1 VTVTV
6 NSDMGESFGLHSFG
20 NDDGLLPLI
29 DAANVACGFHA
40 GDPATMQQTVLAA
53 LEAGILVGA
62 HPGLPDL
69 VGFGRREMKLDADE
83 VRDLVRYQVGALTAF
98 LGGAGGTLNHI
109 KPHGSLYGMV
119 ARDDALM
126 AAVCDV
132 AEQYETA
139 VYGIAGTAH
148 ERVANERK
156 LPFVAE
162 FYVDL
167 DYDAD
172 GKLIIPKRAPATD
185 PEVAAERTTR
195 ALTEGVGVAQTGERF
210 NVRVETICIHSDR
223 ANAID
228 VAAAVRRAI
237 DEA

>member
-1 VTVTV
+1 
-6 NSDMGESFGLHSFG
+6 
-20 NDDGLLPLI
+20 
-29 DAANVACGFHA
+29 VA
-40 GDPATMQQTVLAA
+40 
-53 LEAGILVGA
+53 
-62 HPGLPDL
+62 
-69 VGFGRREMKLDADE
+69 
-83 VRDLVRYQVGALTAF
+83 LVRPSASTVMDRRT
-98 LGGAGGTLNHI
+98 T
-109 KPHGSLYGMV
+109 SV
-119 ARDDALM
+119 S
-126 AAVCDV
+126 
-132 AEQYETA
+132 QYETA

-172 GKLIIPKRAPATD
+172 GKLIIPKRAPATN

-210 NVRVETICIHSDR
+210 DVRVETICIHSDR